1 MNSLSYQDI
10 QNALAHAHEQIT
22 PAELHGLLTGLVCTG
37 LKNLD
42 EQTTNLVL
50 HLTHPL
56 TDNEINNTLTA
67 LFHATQQKIGGF
79 ELDFQLL
86 LPDDDAPLALRAE
99 EFGKWCEG
107 FLAGVGLGSIG
118 NNDYQDKEDV
128 QDILYKLSEAAKIQ
142 FEAVDFT
149 EEDEV
154 AFMEVTEFV
163 RMAVFSVYTSLT
175 GAVGHPLMN
184 DNIDPTIH

>member
-1 MNSLSYQDI
+1 MNLSYEDI
-10 QNALAHAHEQIT
+10 QNALAHAHELIT

-42 EQTTNLVL
+42 QKTTDLVL

-56 TDNEINNTLTA
+56 SDNEINNTLTA
-67 LFHATQQKIGGF
+67 LFHATQQKIGNF

-86 LPDDDAPLALRAE
+86 LPDDDAPLKLRAQ

-118 NNDYQDKEDV
+118 NNYNDKDDV

-149 EEDEV
+149 EEDET

-175 GAVGHPLMN
+175 GLPGPLLMN
-184 DNIDPTIH
+184 DDMTDTTIH